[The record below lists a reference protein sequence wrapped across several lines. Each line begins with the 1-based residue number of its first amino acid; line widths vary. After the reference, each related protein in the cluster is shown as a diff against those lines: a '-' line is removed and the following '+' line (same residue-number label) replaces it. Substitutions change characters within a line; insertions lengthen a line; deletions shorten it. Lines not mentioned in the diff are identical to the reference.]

1 METLTM
7 QDLLVICKRRERRSI
22 YRIMKNYA
30 DFPQALERTARNQ
43 PLIFDKAAVMAWFAA
58 HEDEVM
64 EDLKHAAKGK

>member
-22 YRIMKNYA
+22 YRIMRNYA
-30 DFPQALERTARNQ
+30 DFPQPTRTARNQ
-43 PLIFDKAAVMAWFAA
+43 PLMFDKAAVLAWFEQ
-58 HEDEVM
+58 HKDEVM